1 MNKPKQLTFPWN
13 KVNKSSLEGFFTSQ
27 ENSHLLSLLKDSD
40 FLDDLFIYGTKESGK
55 TFLLQAMCNSYSSLS
70 KSSLYIPLK
79 KVMNYGVEIFESL
92 ENIDLI
98 CVDGIEEA
106 ISKIEWEKAIFN
118 LINKALISETRLILT
133 SSKDLKSL
141 NFSLPDLE
149 SRIRKIQSYELHP
162 INDKDIFDALKY
174 ISKLTSINLGDKE
187 AKYLVTYSQRNISNL
202 VHILES
208 LDQLSMEMKRKITIP
223 SVSYTHLTLPTKA

>member
-13 KVNKSSLEGFFTSQ
+13 NVNKSSLEGFFTSR
-27 ENSHLLSLLKDSD
+27 ENSHLLSLLKDRD

-55 TFLLQAMCNSYSSLS
+55 TFLLQAMCNSYSSVS
-70 KSSLYIPLK
+70 KLSLYIPLK

-98 CVDGIEEA
+98 CIDGIEEV

-149 SRIRKIQSYELHP
+149 SRIRKIQSYELYP
-162 INDKDIFDALKY
+162 INDEDIFDALKY

-187 AKYLVTYSQRNISNL
+187 ARYLVTYSQRNISNL

-223 SVSYTHLTLPTKA
+223 LIKEVI

>member
-13 KVNKSSLEGFFTSQ
+13 KVNKSSLEGFFISQ

-55 TFLLQAMCNSYSSLS
+55 TFLLQAMCNSYSSMS

-79 KVMNYGVEIFESL
+79 KVMNFGVDIFESL

-98 CVDGIEEA
+98 CVDGIEEV

-118 LINKALISETRLILT
+118 LINKALISDSRLILT

-141 NFSLPDLE
+141 NFSLLDLE
-149 SRIRKIQSYELHP
+149 SRIRKFQSYELHP

-223 SVSYTHLTLPTKA
+223 LIKEVI

>member
-55 TFLLQAMCNSYSSLS
+55 TFLLQAMCNSYSSVS

-162 INDKDIFDALKY
+162 VNDKDIFDALKY

-223 SVSYTHLTLPTKA
+223 LIKEVI

>member
-13 KVNKSSLEGFFTSQ
+13 KVNKSSLEGFYTSQ
-27 ENSHLLSLLKDSD
+27 ENLHLVSILKDTNFS
-40 FLDDLFIYGTKESGK
+40 DDLFIYGTKECGK
-55 TFLLQAMCNSYSSLS
+55 TFLLQALCNSYSSMS
-70 KSSLYIPLK
+70 KSSLYIPLN

-92 ENIDLI
+92 ENMNLI

-118 LINKALISETRLILT
+118 LINKALISKSRLIL
-133 SSKDLKSL
+133 SSSQDLKSL
-141 NFSLPDLE
+141 NFALPDLE
-149 SRIRKIQSYELHP
+149 SRIRKIQSFELYP

-202 VHILES
+202 VQILES

-223 SVSYTHLTLPTKA
+223 LIKEVI

>member
-13 KVNKSSLEGFFTSQ
+13 KVNKSSLEGFFISE

-55 TFLLQAMCNSYSSLS
+55 TFLLQAMCNSYSSMS

-79 KVMNYGVEIFESL
+79 KVMNYGIEIFESL

-98 CVDGIEEA
+98 CIDGIEEV

-187 AKYLVTYSQRNISNL
+187 ARYLVTYSQRNISNL

-223 SVSYTHLTLPTKA
+223 LIKEVI

>member
-13 KVNKSSLEGFFTSQ
+13 KVNKSSLEGFFISE

-55 TFLLQAMCNSYSSLS
+55 TFLLQAMCNSYSSMS

-79 KVMNYGVEIFESL
+79 KVMNYGIEIFESL

-98 CVDGIEEA
+98 CIDGIEEV
-106 ISKIEWEKAIFN
+106 ISKIDWEKAIFN
-118 LINKALISETRLILT
+118 LINKALISESRLILT

-149 SRIRKIQSYELHP
+149 SRIRKFQSYELHP

-223 SVSYTHLTLPTKA
+223 LIKEVI

>member
-13 KVNKSSLEGFFTSQ
+13 NVNKSSLEGFFTSR
-27 ENSHLLSLLKDSD
+27 ENSHLLSLLKDGD

-55 TFLLQAMCNSYSSLS
+55 TFLLQAMCNSYSSVS
-70 KSSLYIPLK
+70 KLSLYIPLK

-98 CVDGIEEA
+98 CVDGIEEV

-162 INDKDIFDALKY
+162 VNDKDIFDALKY

-223 SVSYTHLTLPTKA
+223 LIKEVI

>member
-13 KVNKSSLEGFFTSQ
+13 KVNKSSLEGFFISE

-55 TFLLQAMCNSYSSLS
+55 TFLLQAMCNSYSSIS

-79 KVMNYGVEIFESL
+79 KVMNFGVDIFESL

-98 CVDGIEEA
+98 CVDGIEEV

-118 LINKALISETRLILT
+118 LINKALISESRLILT

-141 NFSLPDLE
+141 NFSLLDLE
-149 SRIRKIQSYELHP
+149 SRIRKFQSYELHP

-223 SVSYTHLTLPTKA
+223 LIKEVI

>member
-13 KVNKSSLEGFFTSQ
+13 TINKSSLEGFYSSEDNLHIVTI
-27 ENSHLLSLLKDSD
+27 LKDKT
-40 FLDDLFIYGTKESGK
+40 FHDDLFIYGSKESGK
-55 TFLLQAMCNSYSSLS
+55 TYLLQAMCNSYSSVS

-79 KVMNYGVEIFESL
+79 KVMNYGIEIFESL

-98 CVDGIEEA
+98 CIDGIEEV

-118 LINKALISETRLILT
+118 LINKALISESRLILT

-141 NFSLPDLE
+141 IFLLPDLE
-149 SRIRKIQSYELHP
+149 SRIRKIQSYELYP
-162 INDKDIFDALKY
+162 INDEDIFDALKY

-187 AKYLVTYSQRNISNL
+187 ARYLVTYSQRNISNL

-223 SVSYTHLTLPTKA
+223 LIKEVI

>member
-13 KVNKSSLEGFFTSQ
+13 KVNKSSLEGFFISE

-55 TFLLQAMCNSYSSLS
+55 TFLLQAMCNSYSSMS

-79 KVMNYGVEIFESL
+79 KVMNYGIEIFESL

-98 CVDGIEEA
+98 CIDGIEEV

-118 LINKALISETRLILT
+118 LINKALISESRLILT

-149 SRIRKIQSYELHP
+149 SRIRKFQSYELHP
-162 INDKDIFDALKY
+162 INDKDILDALKY

-223 SVSYTHLTLPTKA
+223 LIKEVI

>member
-13 KVNKSSLEGFFTSQ
+13 NVNKSSLEGFFTSR

-55 TFLLQAMCNSYSSLS
+55 TFLLQAICNSYSSVS
-70 KSSLYIPLK
+70 KLSLYIPLK

-98 CVDGIEEA
+98 CIDGIEEA

-149 SRIRKIQSYELHP
+149 SRIRKIQSYELYP
-162 INDKDIFDALKY
+162 INDEDIFDALKY

-187 AKYLVTYSQRNISNL
+187 ARYLVTYSQRNISNL

-223 SVSYTHLTLPTKA
+223 LIKEVI

>member
-55 TFLLQAMCNSYSSLS
+55 TFLLQAMCNSYSSMS

-79 KVMNYGVEIFESL
+79 KVMKYGVEIFESL

-162 INDKDIFDALKY
+162 VNDKDIFDALKY

-223 SVSYTHLTLPTKA
+223 LIKEVI

>member
-13 KVNKSSLEGFFTSQ
+13 KVNKSSLEGFYTSQ
-27 ENSHLLSLLKDSD
+27 ENSHLVSLLKDTNLS
-40 FLDDLFIYGTKESGK
+40 DDLFIYGTKESGK
-55 TFLLQAMCNSYSSLS
+55 TFLLQALCNSYSSMS
-70 KSSLYIPLK
+70 KSSLYIPLN

-92 ENIDLI
+92 ENMNLI

-118 LINKALISETRLILT
+118 LINKALISESRLIL
-133 SSKDLKSL
+133 SSSQDLKSL
-141 NFSLPDLE
+141 NFVLPDLE
-149 SRIRKIQSYELHP
+149 SRIRKIQSFEVYP
-162 INDKDIFDALKY
+162 INDKDILNALKY

-202 VHILES
+202 VQILES

-223 SVSYTHLTLPTKA
+223 LIKEII

>member
-13 KVNKSSLEGFFTSQ
+13 KVNKSSLEGFYTSQ

-55 TFLLQAMCNSYSSLS
+55 TFLLQAMCNSYSSVS

-79 KVMNYGVEIFESL
+79 KVMNYGIEIFDSL
-92 ENIDLI
+92 ENLDLI

-118 LINKALISETRLILT
+118 LINKALISESRLILT
-133 SSKDLKSL
+133 SAKDLKSL
-141 NFSLPDLE
+141 NFLLPDLE
-149 SRIRKIQSYELHP
+149 SRIRKIQSYELYP
-162 INDKDIFDALKY
+162 INDKDIFNALKY

-208 LDQLSMEMKRKITIP
+208 LDQLSMEMKRKITI
-223 SVSYTHLTLPTKA
+223 SLIKEVI

>member
-13 KVNKSSLEGFFTSQ
+13 NVNKSSLEGFFTSR

-55 TFLLQAMCNSYSSLS
+55 TFLLQAMCNSYSSMS

-92 ENIDLI
+92 ETIDLI
-98 CVDGIEEA
+98 CVDGIEDV

-118 LINKALISETRLILT
+118 LINKALISGSRIILT

-141 NFSLPDLE
+141 NFLLPDLE

-202 VHILES
+202 VQILES

-223 SVSYTHLTLPTKA
+223 LIKEVI

>member
-13 KVNKSSLEGFFTSQ
+13 KVNKSSLEGFFISE

-55 TFLLQAMCNSYSSLS
+55 TFLLQAMCNSYSSVS
-70 KSSLYIPLK
+70 KLSLYIPLK

-98 CVDGIEEA
+98 CIDGIEEV

-118 LINKALISETRLILT
+118 LINKALISESRLILT

-162 INDKDIFDALKY
+162 LNDKDIFDALKY

-223 SVSYTHLTLPTKA
+223 LIKEVI

>member
-13 KVNKSSLEGFFTSQ
+13 KVNKSSLEGFYTSR

-55 TFLLQAMCNSYSSLS
+55 TFLLQAMCNSYSSVS

-162 INDKDIFDALKY
+162 LNDKDIFDALKY

-223 SVSYTHLTLPTKA
+223 LIKEVI

>member
-13 KVNKSSLEGFFTSQ
+13 KVNKSSLEGFFISE

-55 TFLLQAMCNSYSSLS
+55 TFLLQAMCNSYSSMS

-79 KVMNYGVEIFESL
+79 KVMNYGIEIFESL

-98 CVDGIEEA
+98 CIDGIEEV
-106 ISKIEWEKAIFN
+106 ISRIEWEKAIFN
-118 LINKALISETRLILT
+118 LINKALISESRLILT

-141 NFSLPDLE
+141 NFLLPDLE
-149 SRIRKIQSYELHP
+149 SRIRKIQSYELYP
-162 INDKDIFDALKY
+162 INDEDIFDALKY

-187 AKYLVTYSQRNISNL
+187 ARYLVTYSQRNISNL

-223 SVSYTHLTLPTKA
+223 LIKEVI

>member
-55 TFLLQAMCNSYSSLS
+55 TFLLQAMCNSYSSVS

-118 LINKALISETRLILT
+118 LINKALILESRLILT

-141 NFSLPDLE
+141 NFLLPDLE
-149 SRIRKIQSYELHP
+149 SRIRKIQSYELYP

-187 AKYLVTYSQRNISNL
+187 ARYLVTYSQRNISNL

-223 SVSYTHLTLPTKA
+223 LIKEVI

>member
-1 MNKPKQLTFPWN
+1 MNKPTQLTFPWN
-13 KVNKSSLEGFFTSQ
+13 KVNKSSLEGFFISQ

-55 TFLLQAMCNSYSSLS
+55 TFLLQAMCNSYSSMS

-79 KVMNYGVEIFESL
+79 KVMNFGVDIFESL

-98 CVDGIEEA
+98 CVDGIEEV

-118 LINKALISETRLILT
+118 LINKALISESRLILT

-141 NFSLPDLE
+141 NFSLLDLE
-149 SRIRKIQSYELHP
+149 SRIRKFQGYELHP

-223 SVSYTHLTLPTKA
+223 LIKEVI